1 MQKFE
6 IKKLRWDRI
15 CQNEFM
21 TMTDKPFDICERTF
35 QFSVRVVNLCCFLNK
50 KQSTVKA
57 LSNQLIRSGT
67 SIGANVEESRAAQST
82 ADFIHKLEIALK
94 EARETRYWI
103 RLLIATNLI
112 PETRLLP
119 LLNEINELMNI
130 LASMIIKAKE
140 NRKK

>member
-1 MQKFE
+1 M
-6 IKKLRWDRI
+6 
-15 CQNEFM
+15 
-21 TMTDKPFDICERTF
+21 MTDKDFDICERTF
-35 QFSVRVVNLCCFLNK
+35 QFSVRIVKLCSFINEIPG
-50 KQSTVKA
+50 STRE
-57 LSNQLIRSGT
+57 LSKQLIRSGT

-103 RLLIATNLI
+103 KFIIATNLV
-112 PETRLLP
+112 PENRLLP

-130 LASMIIKAKE
+130 IAAIIIKSKH